1 LGNLF
6 WRHHFIQ
13 KGKTMSEKEY
23 EPKKERRKEKSGV
36 NLSTPR
42 PENQGSPFDKL
53 KAPSRAEGLEVHPEP
68 NSATPPSKAELRGAE
83 RVKVSRRDFLKG
95 MGTSAVAASLTT
107 TSLALPPGAEAALP
121 PGVKE
126 AIIQLTVNEKVVRV
140 KVKSH
145 WTLLDVLRKE
155 LGLTGTRR
163 FCDRGSCGACTVIM
177 EGKAIYACSRLAIEA
192 DGKSITTIE
201 GLADGEKLHPI
212 QEAFVQN
219 DGMQC
224 GFCTSGQ
231 ILSVKALLD
240 VSPRP
245 TMAQMKEALSGNICR
260 CSAYPKIL
268 KSAMA
273 AAERG

>member
-1 LGNLF
+1 
-6 WRHHFIQ
+6 
-13 KGKTMSEKEY
+13 MSEKES
-23 EPKKERRKEKSGV
+23 KKEKRKEKSGV

-42 PENQGSPFDKL
+42 PEGQGL
-53 KAPSRAEGLEVHPEP
+53 PSTRAQAEGLEVHPEP
-68 NSATPPSKAELRGAE
+68 HASTPPSKAGLRAAE

-95 MGTSAVAASLTT
+95 MGTSAVAATLTT

-126 AIIQLTVNEKVVRV
+126 AVIQLNVNNQMYRV

-177 EGKAIYACSRLAIEA
+177 EGKAVYACSRLAIEA
-192 DGKSITTIE
+192 DNKKIVTIE
-201 GLADGEKLHPI
+201 GLADGEKLHPV

-231 ILSVKALLD
+231 IMSVKALLD
-240 VSPRP
+240 VNPRP

-273 AAERG
+273 AAQKG